1 MKNTIFA
8 ISILVMMF
16 ASPSDVMAQSLLRRV
31 ANAAKSTVEGA
42 VQGAVTG
49 ALNARGGKAA
59 ASTQQTTTTPQP
71 AAESETESWETDEV
85 SGEYDYSATLAPSE
99 WMDGIYFSTT
109 DANRTGEYDN
119 QDNPILRI
127 KKSSLHFGNTL
138 DVLKALPALP
148 TAKQIANDADN
159 KAADVLI
166 NFDLAY
172 QEYYARKM
180 QEQMEISMKMA
191 SHHQQM
197 PAGRPANQDAAT
209 LMPMTKDFLD
219 KVMAEAKRRG
229 LNLQTM
235 TEAQSAQLTAAVMSK
250 EFGIPEAEMLKLVAM
265 AQTNPDGAMATLKQ
279 KYPAAAK
286 KMGLMHAETAGLQQ
300 KVSPEVEKFLELLEE
315 VNSILSNEEITQ
327 AALNFQKAPAELE
340 AYALELLAQWPT
352 SDTYA
357 KLNAMEHELD
367 VKTEAYMQA
376 HGTNYN
382 DEAPEVW
389 VEGRKAQNALINAYN
404 ERIAEL
410 WRAKVQTYIDAY
422 KPYAQRIAEA
432 EARLASAV
440 KTLKT
445 EELANQYFTYAEVA
459 NVFGQ
464 LTFSLLYELPSTAM
478 NAPHISNVPE
488 QWMP

>member
-1 MKNTIFA
+1 MKKTILA
-8 ISILVMMF
+8 ISILAMMF
-16 ASPSDVMAQSLLRRV
+16 VSPSDVMAQGLLRRV

-42 VQGAVTG
+42 VQGAVSG

-59 ASTQQTTTTPQP
+59 ATQQTTTTPQP
-71 AAESETESWETDEV
+71 AAESETVTWETDEV
-85 SGEYDYSATLAPSE
+85 SEYDYAASLASSE
-99 WMDGIYFSTT
+99 WVDGYYFSTT

-119 QDNPILRI
+119 QNNPIVRI
-127 KKSSLHFGNTL
+127 KKSSLHFGNSL

-148 TAKQIANDADN
+148 TAKQIVNDADN
-159 KAADVLI
+159 KAADALI
-166 NFDLAY
+166 NFELAY
-172 QEYYARKM
+172 QEYYARKT
-180 QEQMEISMKMA
+180 QERMEFNMKMA
-191 SHHQQM
+191 SVLQQM
-197 PAGRPANQDAAT
+197 PAGGRPANQDAAS

-250 EFGIPEAEMLKLVAM
+250 EYGIPEAEVLKLVAM
-265 AQTNPDGAMATLKQ
+265 AQTNPNGAMATLKQ

-286 KMGLMHAETAGLQQ
+286 KMGMMQAETAGMQ
-300 KVSPEVEKFLELLEE
+300 KQLSPEAEKFIDLLEE
-315 VNSILSNEEITQ
+315 VNSVLNDEELQQAILKFHKVTS
-327 AALNFQKAPAELE
+327 ELE
-340 AYALELLAQWPT
+340 AYAYELIEQWPT

-367 VKTEAYMQA
+367 AKTEAYMQA

-389 VEGRKAQNALINAYN
+389 VEGHKAQNALINAYN

-410 WRAKVQTYIDAY
+410 WRAKVQTYIDTY
-422 KPYAQRIAEA
+422 KPYAQRIAEV
-432 EARLASAV
+432 EDRLASAT
-440 KTLKT
+440 KTLKA
-445 EELANQYFTYAEVA
+445 EDLADHYYTYAEVI
-459 NVFGQ
+459 NLFGEITIAQ
-464 LTFSLLYELPSTAM
+464 IYDLPSTAM
-478 NAPHISNVPE
+478 NAPRISNVPE

>member
-1 MKNTIFA
+1 MKKTIFA
-8 ISILVMMF
+8 LSILAMMF

-49 ALNARGGKAA
+49 ALSGKTKTAA
-59 ASTQQTTTTPQP
+59 AATTQQTTTPQP
-71 AAESETESWETDEV
+71 AAESETVTWETDEV
-85 SGEYDYSATLAPSE
+85 SEYDYAASLASSE
-99 WMDGIYFSTT
+99 WVDGYYFSTT
-109 DANRTGEYDN
+109 DANRTGEYDS

-127 KKSSLHFGNTL
+127 KQPNIHFNNSL

-148 TAKQIANDADN
+148 TAKQIVNDADN

-166 NFDLAY
+166 NFELAY
-172 QEYYARKM
+172 QEYYTRKM
-180 QEQMEISMKMA
+180 QERMEFNMKMA
-191 SHHQQM
+191 SVLQQM
-197 PAGRPANQDAAT
+197 PAGRPANQDAAS

-235 TEAQSAQLTAAVMSK
+235 TEAQSAQVTAAVMSK
-250 EFGIPEAEMLKLVAM
+250 EFGIPEAEMVKLVAM
-265 AQTNPDGAMATLKQ
+265 AQTNPNGAMATLKQ

-286 KMGLMHAETAGLQQ
+286 KMGLIHAETAGMQ
-300 KVSPEVEKFLELLEE
+300 KKLSPEAEKFIDLLEE
-315 VNSILSNEEITQ
+315 VNTLFSDEELQQ
-327 AALNFQKAPAELE
+327 AIMKFQKVMSELE
-340 AYALELLAQWPT
+340 AYAHELNEQWST

-357 KLNAMEHELD
+357 KLNAMERELD
-367 VKTEAYMQA
+367 AKTEAYMQA

-410 WRAKVQTYIDAY
+410 WRAKVQTYIDTY
-422 KPYAQRIAEA
+422 KPYALRIAEA
-432 EARLASAV
+432 EDRLASAV
-440 KTLKT
+440 KTLKA
-445 EELANQYFTYAEVA
+445 EDLADQYYTYAEVI
-459 NVFGQ
+459 NLFGEVTIAQ
-464 LTFSLLYELPSTAM
+464 IYDLPSTAM
-478 NAPHISNVPE
+478 NAPRVSNVPE
-488 QWMP
+488 SWMP

>member
-1 MKNTIFA
+1 MKKTIFA
-8 ISILVMMF
+8 LSILAMMF
-16 ASPSDVMAQSLLRRV
+16 ASPSEVMAQSLLRRV

-59 ASTQQTTTTPQP
+59 ATTQQATTTPQP
-71 AAESETESWETDEV
+71 AAESEADTWETDEV
-85 SGEYDYSATLAPSE
+85 SEYDYAVTLTPAE
-99 WMDGIYFSTT
+99 WVDGIYFSTT

-119 QDNPILRI
+119 QDNPIVRI
-127 KKSSLHFGNTL
+127 KQPNIHFGNSL

-148 TAKQIANDADN
+148 TAKQIVNDTDN

-172 QEYYARKM
+172 QEYYARKT
-180 QEQMEISMKMA
+180 QERMEFEMKIA
-191 SHHQQM
+191 SILQQK
-197 PAGRPANQDAAT
+197 PAGRPANQDAAS

-250 EFGIPEAEMLKLVAM
+250 EFGIPEAEMVKLVAM
-265 AQTNPDGAMATLKQ
+265 AQTNPNGAMATLKQ

-286 KMGLMHAETAGLQQ
+286 KMGLMQAETAGMQKQLSPEAEKFIDILEEANTVLNNEELQQ
-300 KVSPEVEKFLELLEE
+300 AILKFQR
-315 VNSILSNEEITQ
+315 VM
-327 AALNFQKAPAELE
+327 AELE
-340 AYALELLAQWPT
+340 AYAHELNEQWPT

-367 VKTEAYMQA
+367 AKTEAYMQA

-389 VEGRKAQNALINAYN
+389 VEGRKAQNALIDAYN

-410 WRAKVQTYIDAY
+410 WRAKVQTYIDTF
-422 KPYAQRIAEA
+422 KPFAQRIAEV
-432 EARLASAV
+432 EDRLASAV
-440 KTLKT
+440 KTLKA
-445 EELANQYFTYAEVA
+445 EDLAEHYYTYAGVI
-459 NVFGQ
+459 N
-464 LTFSLLYELPSTAM
+464 LFSEITIAQIYDLPSTAM
-478 NAPHISNVPE
+478 NAPRVSNVPE
-488 QWMP
+488 SWMP

>member
-1 MKNTIFA
+1 MKKTILA
-8 ISILVMMF
+8 ISILAMMF
-16 ASPSDVMAQSLLRRV
+16 VSPSDMMAQGLLRRV

-42 VQGAVTG
+42 VQGAVSG

-59 ASTQQTTTTPQP
+59 ASTQQTTPPQP
-71 AAESETESWETDEV
+71 AAESETVTWETDEV
-85 SGEYDYSATLAPSE
+85 SEYDYPATLTPGE
-99 WMDGIYFSTT
+99 WVNGIYFTT
-109 DANRTGEYDN
+109 TEANSTGEYDS

-127 KKSSLHFGNTL
+127 KQPNIHFNSSL

-148 TAKQIANDADN
+148 TAKQIVNDADN
-159 KAADVLI
+159 KVADVLI

-172 QEYYARKM
+172 QEYYARKA
-180 QEQMEISMKMA
+180 QERMEFNMKMA
-191 SHHQQM
+191 SILQQK
-197 PAGRPANQDAAT
+197 PAGRPANQDAAS

-235 TEAQSAQLTAAVMSK
+235 TEAQSAQVTAAVMSK
-250 EFGIPEAEMLKLVAM
+250 EFGIPEAEMVKLVAM
-265 AQTNPDGAMATLKQ
+265 AQTNPNGAMATLKQ

-286 KMGLMHAETAGLQQ
+286 KMGLMHAETAGMQ
-300 KVSPEVEKFLELLEE
+300 KQLSPEAEKFIDLLEE
-315 VNSILSNEEITQ
+315 VNTLFSDEELQQ
-327 AALNFQKAPAELE
+327 AIMKFQKVMSELE
-340 AYALELLAQWPT
+340 AYAHELNEQWST

-367 VKTEAYMQA
+367 AKTEAYMQA

-389 VEGRKAQNALINAYN
+389 VEGRKAQNALIDAYN

-410 WRAKVQTYIDAY
+410 WRAKVQTYVDTY

-432 EARLASAV
+432 EDRLASAA
-440 KTLKT
+440 KTLKA
-445 EELANQYFTYAEVA
+445 EDLADHYYTYAEVI
-459 NVFGQ
+459 NLFGEVAISQ
-464 LTFSLLYELPSTAM
+464 IYDLPSTAM
-478 NAPHISNVPE
+478 NAPRVSNVPE